1 MWPYVQFAVFISMM
15 VTLTTFF
22 CSVGTRAKRRRKKKR
37 AKRRKRRRKKR
48 RKGKEET
55 HPHRTPMT
63 TERGWYIWNVLQLPE
78 IWQIT
83 STIKYKLF
91 LSFICI
97 FLLNTSISRSHLIIT
112 GFSKFA
118 SFYENILK
126 MVPPLVFWTI
136 WRISGWLWN
145 TIFPLSPLEGTK
157 ALSYTQH
164 LGSISYIWGSCLT
177 RPQIHPEKQVYRRV
191 GDIPDE

>member
-1 MWPYVQFAVFISMM
+1 MRNKGEHGSLLPPPKKTRITPAWYFRHRKTSYLFLLDKMWPYVQFAVFISMM

-83 STIKYKLF
+83 STIKYTNYFYHSFVFFYWILLF
-91 LSFICI
+91 LD
-97 FLLNTSISRSHLIIT
+97 
-112 GFSKFA
+112 
-118 SFYENILK
+118 
-126 MVPPLVFWTI
+126 
-136 WRISGWLWN
+136 RI
-145 TIFPLSPLEGTK
+145 
-157 ALSYTQH
+157 
-164 LGSISYIWGSCLT
+164 
-177 RPQIHPEKQVYRRV
+177 
-191 GDIPDE
+191 